1 MGNRLR
7 QVSLSE
13 ASPEIRKIYQNF
25 FGDRDPVAQPGTAT
39 GTPGDYWTTFTLVP
53 DILAAVVKR
62 WLGGWRADLNRESHS
77 PLRSSRR
84 ATWARAIGSWS

>member
-25 FGDRDPVAQPGTAT
+25 FGDRDPVAQPGTAA
-39 GTPGDYWTTFTLVP
+39 GTPGDYWTTFALVP
-53 DILAAVVKR
+53 DIL
-62 WLGGWRADLNRESHS
+62 
-77 PLRSSRR
+77 
-84 ATWARAIGSWS
+84 